1 MASKILVIPE
11 KIVVTL
17 NLAMSKSNASDGDCR
32 ECQVRR
38 ISRLTDE
45 EAGQLGR
52 NWNVDL
58 VNGECQGECTKV
70 LEQLASS
77 VGADFEAAW
86 S

>member
-1 MASKILVIPE
+1 MASKKVVAPE
-11 KIVVTL
+11 KIVITL
-17 NLAMSKSNASDGDCR
+17 NLAMSKSNALDGDCR
-32 ECQVRR
+32 ECQVHH

-45 EAGQLGR
+45 AAKQLGR

-70 LEQLASS
+70 LEQLARSI
-77 VGADFEAAW
+77 GADFEAAW